1 MINTDKILEL
11 FFYAIPAAITG
22 AFAFYFFK
30 SFLSN
35 EEKRRRYYLQKE
47 NQNKSLP
54 IKLQA
59 YERLTLFLE
68 RINPSKLLVRIVPI
82 SDNKMDYANL
92 LVQHIEQEFEHNL
105 TQQIYI
111 SDSTWTIILTAKN
124 TTIQIIRQHAAN
136 TSIANAQALR
146 EAVLN
151 SLSTSEAPSNFAL
164 SFLKKEVIE
173 MI

>member
-11 FFYAIPAAITG
+11 LLFVLPAAITG
-22 AFAFYFFK
+22 AVAYYFFK

-35 EEKRRRYYLQKE
+35 EERRRHFALLRDNQK
-47 NQNKSLP
+47 QALP

-68 RINPSKLLVRIVPI
+68 RINPAKLLVRIAPLSADKV
-82 SDNKMDYANL
+82 DYGNL

-124 TTIQIIRQHAAN
+124 TTIQIIRQHVAN
-136 TSIANAQALR
+136 TSVTDVQSLR
-146 EAVLN
+146 EAILN
-151 SLSTSEAPSNFAL
+151 SLSTSDAPSNFAL
-164 SFLKKEVIE
+164 SFLKKEVLDSI
-173 MI
+173 